1 MPRDLYIVARTVRRS
16 KLTRLILDLCLLAFS
31 KIILSTYGQYIGREP
46 SLMNSDLV
54 QPGLDVSER
63 LDAFHSLAT
72 LHDAMVADAVV
83 EGGWL
88 GVGCFFQALHHVN
101 GSCRISAF
109 TRCSSMAKVT
119 PGAYRCVAR
128 AKSPWKHTDL

>member
-1 MPRDLYIVARTVRRS
+1 MPRDLYIVACTIRRS

-54 QPGLDVSER
+54 QPGLDVSDR

-72 LHDAMVADAVV
+72 FHDAMVAD
-83 EGGWL
+83 GL
-88 GVGCFFQALHHVN
+88 GVGWFFQALHHVN

-119 PGAYRCVAR
+119 PGA
-128 AKSPWKHTDL
+128 